1 VSVDVLLIY
10 DDFALQM
17 RGWIPD
23 FKILYLH
30 YKIDKM
36 KFFYKILLL
45 IGLSIN
51 IISCKKGDSPM
62 VKNEGFSTSDLDSI
76 AANYYEEYLKLYP
89 LEATSQGDERYN
101 DLLPNNLSQDFI
113 KKEIAFYN
121 SVQNQLKS
129 IDYNSLDNDQKVV
142 FDVLEYTLI
151 DKQERYAYHPEYIP
165 FTQFD
170 GLPLTFPMLGSGSGI
185 QPFKTEKDYDN
196 WLKRVDEFPLWM
208 DSAIENFRLGIKN
221 NVVLPKS
228 LVLKMIPQM
237 KADEITT
244 FEIDKNIFYGP
255 IKNLPKDFKPVIAN
269 KYTKLYQDAIKNK
282 LIPAYL
288 KMADFLEKE
297 YLPKAR
303 TTDGYG
309 ALPNG
314 NNIYAYYVKS
324 WTTTNKTPEEIHKTG
339 LSEVERLRNDME
351 KVKAQVGF
359 KGSLE
364 EFLNYVKTDP
374 KAMPYKTSAEVLAGF
389 QSILDK
395 ITPKLK
401 TMFNVTPKTPF
412 EIRQTEKYREAS
424 ASAEYIQGS
433 ADGKRPGIFYIPI
446 PDPAKFNVT
455 SGMES
460 LFLHEAIPGHHY
472 QVSLQQ
478 ENTKLPKFMR
488 FGWIGAYG
496 EGWALYCE
504 SLGSEFGLYTDPYQ
518 KMGSLSDE
526 MLRAVRLVIDTGIHT
541 GQMSREEAI
550 KYFLSNVAYDEA
562 GATAEVER
570 YMALP
575 GQALSY
581 KTGAMKIREL
591 RNKYQKEQG
600 KKFNLAS
607 FHDEVLSQGCL
618 PLEVLERK
626 MELWAKK

>member
-1 VSVDVLLIY
+1 MRIIY
-10 DDFALQM
+10 TILTFAVFALS
-17 RGWIPD
+17 
-23 FKILYLH
+23 LV
-30 YKIDKM
+30 
-36 KFFYKILLL
+36 
-45 IGLSIN
+45 
-51 IISCKKGDSPM
+51 SCKKGDSPM
-62 VKNEGFSTSDLDSI
+62 MKVTESSASNLDTI

-101 DLLPNNLSQDFI
+101 DLLPDNLSQEFI
-113 KKEIAFYN
+113 KNEIAFYD
-121 SVQNQLKS
+121 SVQNHLAS
-129 IDYNSLDNDQKVV
+129 VDYNSLDNDQKVV
-142 FDVLEYTLI
+142 YDVLEYTLI

-165 FTQFD
+165 FTQFG
-170 GLPLTFPMLGSGSGI
+170 GLPLDFPMLGSGSGI

-196 WLKRVDEFPLWM
+196 WLKRMELFPVWM
-208 DSAIENFRLGIKN
+208 DSAIENFRAGIKSE
-221 NVVLPKS
+221 VVLPKS
-228 LVLKMIPQM
+228 LVIKMIPQM
-237 KADEITT
+237 KAEEITT
-244 FEIDKNIFYGP
+244 FEIEKNIFYGP
-255 IKNLPKDFKPVIAN
+255 IKNMPKDFKPVTAN
-269 KYTKLYQDAIKNK
+269 KYAKLYQDAIKNK

-288 KMADFLEKE
+288 KMTEFLQKE

-303 TTDGYG
+303 TTDGYN

-314 NNIYAYYVKS
+314 LNIYSYYVKS
-324 WTTTNKTPEEIHKTG
+324 WTTTNKTPDEIHKTG
-339 LSEVERLRNDME
+339 LSEVERLRGDME
-351 KVKAQVGF
+351 KVKNQVGF

-364 EFLNYVKTDP
+364 DFLNYVKTDP
-374 KAMPYKTSAEVLAGF
+374 KAMPYKTSKEVLAGF

-433 ADGKRPGIFYIPI
+433 PDGKRPGIFYTPI
-446 PDPAKFNVT
+446 PDPTKFNVT

-472 QVSLQQ
+472 QISLQQ
-478 ENTKLPKFMR
+478 ENLKLPKFLR

-504 SLGSEFGLYTDPYQ
+504 SLGPEFGLYTDPYQ

-570 YMALP
+570 YMAMP

-591 RNKYQKEQG
+591 REKYKSELG
-600 KKFNLAS
+600 KKFNIAD
-607 FHDEVLSQGCL
+607 FHDAVLSQGCL
-618 PLEVLERK
+618 PLQVLERK
-626 MELWAKK
+626 MNLWAKDVK